1 MLNKKK
7 DKHEIEDD
15 GRTIADMNIP
25 GTPWYREQL
34 DPEKEEDDFSDLD
47 TKQLIKEAY
56 KKFFLGLLIW
66 VGIMALVVA
75 GVYIWLG

>member
-1 MLNKKK
+1 MKRKKIK
-7 DKHEIEDD
+7 PEIEDD

-25 GTPWYREQL
+25 GTPWYREHL

-47 TKQLIKEAY
+47 TKQLILEAY

-66 VGIMALVVA
+66 AGILAVVI
-75 GVYIWLG
+75 GGIYLWLS

>member
-1 MLNKKK
+1 MKRNNKK
-7 DKHEIEDD
+7 IVEDD

-25 GTPWYREQL
+25 GTPWYRENL
-34 DPEKEEDDFSDLD
+34 DPEKEENDFSDLD

-66 VGIMALVVA
+66 VGIIGLVLF
-75 GVYIWLG
+75 GIVYLWLG